1 MAVRRDTLSLSQAR
15 RIVLAAQGFADPPPR
30 GVPDTRHLRRVLDRL
45 NVIQVDSVNVVVRAH
60 YMPAFSRLGGYPRDA
75 LDRLASR
82 PPRLLFEYWGH
93 EASLL
98 PVRLQPQ
105 LRWRMAL
112 GHKWGV
118 GQWARQHPEFLRW
131 VLDEVRDK
139 GPLTA
144 REIEHDAPRRK
155 DNWGWNWSDVK
166 KALEC
171 LFWEGRVTAARR
183 NGSFERVYDLPE
195 RVLPADVAN
204 APTPDRANAHRELVR
219 IAARSLGVAT
229 ETDLRDYYR
238 LWPAETRIAVAE
250 LVEAGEL
257 VPVTVS
263 GWRQRAYLYP
273 AARLPRRVEAAAAL
287 ISPFDPLIW
296 ERART
301 ERLFGFRYRIEIY
314 VPAPKRV
321 HGYYVLPFLLG
332 ERLAA
337 RVDLKADR
345 KAGVLR
351 IPAVWGEPDTPVGPT
366 TERLAAELRRLAEWL
381 GLDLVADPERGDL
394 APQLRVAL
402 RQLDQAPGGAVSV
415 R

>member
-1 MAVRRDTLSLSQAR
+1 MAARRDTLSLPQAR
-15 RIVLAAQGFADPPPR
+15 RIALAAQGFADPAPR
-30 GVPDTRHLRRVLDRL
+30 GTPGARQLRRVLDRL
-45 NVIQVDSVNVVVRAH
+45 NVFQVDSVNVVVRAH
-60 YMPAFSRLGGYPRDA
+60 YMPAYSRLGGYPMSA
-75 LDRLASR
+75 LDRLAGQA
-82 PPRLLFEYWGH
+82 PRDLFEYWGH

-98 PVRLQPQ
+98 PVRLQPH

-112 GHKWGV
+112 GHQWGV
-118 GQWARQHPEFLRW
+118 VRWAREHPGFVRW

-155 DNWGWNWSDVK
+155 DHWGWNWSDVK

-171 LFWEGRVTAARR
+171 LFWEGQVTAARR

-195 RVLPADVAN
+195 RVLPAEVVN
-204 APTPDRANAHRELVR
+204 APTPDPAEAHRELVR
-219 IAARSLGVAT
+219 TAARSLGVAT
-229 ETDLRDYYR
+229 ESDLKDYYR
-238 LWPAETRIAVAE
+238 LKTAPARAAIGE

-257 VPVTVS
+257 IEVTVA
-263 GWRQRAYLYP
+263 GWRQPAYLDP
-273 AARLPRRVEAAAAL
+273 SARLPRRVNAAAL

-321 HGYYVLPFLLG
+321 HGYYVLPFLMDEQLT
-332 ERLAA
+332 A

-345 KAGVLR
+345 KARVLR
-351 IPAVWGEPDTPVGPT
+351 IPAAWAEPDAPVEAT
-366 TERLAAELRRLAEWL
+366 AERLAAELHRLAAWL

-394 APQLRVAL
+394 APPLRAAL
-402 RQLDQAPGGAVSV
+402 RQLDSGPGSAASV

>member
-1 MAVRRDTLSLSQAR
+1 MAVRGDTLSLPQAR
-15 RIVLAAQGFADPPPR
+15 RIALAAQGFADPAPR

-45 NVIQVDSVNVVVRAH
+45 NVFQVDSVNVLVRAH
-60 YMPAFSRLGGYPRDA
+60 YMPAFSRLGDYPMTT
-75 LDRLASR
+75 LDRLASQA
-82 PPRLLFEYWGH
+82 PRQLFEYWGH

-98 PVRLQPQ
+98 PVRLHPH

-112 GHKWGV
+112 GHQWGV
-118 GQWARQHPEFLRW
+118 GKWATERPEFLRW
-131 VLDEVRDK
+131 VYDEVRDK

-144 REIEHDAPRRK
+144 REIEHDAPRSK
-155 DNWGWNWSDVK
+155 DHWGWNWSEVK

-195 RVLPADVAN
+195 RVLPAEVVN
-204 APTPDRANAHRELVR
+204 ASTPDRSDAHRELVR
-219 IAARSLGVAT
+219 TAARSLGVAT

-238 LWPAETRIAVAE
+238 LGPAETRTAVAE

-257 VPVTVS
+257 APVTVR
-263 GWRQRAYLYP
+263 GWRQQAYLHP
-273 AARLPRRVEAAAAL
+273 GARVPRQVDATAL

-314 VPAPKRV
+314 VPAAKRV

-332 ERLAA
+332 DRLVA

-345 KAGVLR
+345 KLGVLR
-351 IPAVWGEPDTPVGPT
+351 VPAAWAEPDAPAGPT
-366 TERLAAELRRLAEWL
+366 ALGLAGELHRLAAWL
-381 GLDLVADPERGDL
+381 GLGMVADPERGDL
-394 APQLRVAL
+394 AVPLRDAL
-402 RQLDQAPGGAVSV
+402 RRTERPSDGLVGVP
-415 R
+415 